1 MSIRQK
7 LHNQKGSMVIVEAT
21 IVFPVML
28 FVLLFIIFIG
38 NTYYEQAKVDDIVL
52 RYAIKGA
59 EYAADPYQRSVE
71 KGEIPTDTKKIKLAP
86 YRYLPFL
93 SDFGYISEVEEELS
107 KAVVNEIKRG
117 GMIFF
122 NNANAK
128 VVGGEDGAI
137 AKFENHVL
145 YSTFVVQVEYQ
156 IKFPIRFMGESRPT
170 IINLTSRAE
179 VPVNDEAEFI
189 RNVDMAVDLLQGTS
203 FGDTIS
209 SIFKKVN
216 GFIEKIS

>member
-1 MSIRQK
+1 MRIRQG
-7 LHNQKGSMVIVEAT
+7 LHNEKGAMVIVEAT

-59 EYAADPYQRSVE
+59 QYVADPFKQSME
-71 KGEIPTDTKKIKLAP
+71 KGTVPTNTKEIKLEP

-93 SDFGYISEVEEELS
+93 SDFGYISDVEKDLS
-107 KAVVNEIKRG
+107 KRVTNEIKQG

-122 NNANAK
+122 NNANARI
-128 VVGGEDGAI
+128 VGGEDGNI
-137 AKFENHVL
+137 ARFENHVL
-145 YSTFVVQVEYQ
+145 YSTFVVQVQYQ
-156 IKFPIRFMGESRPT
+156 IKFPIRFLGEERPT
-170 IINLTSRAE
+170 IVNLTSRAE
-179 VPVNDEAEFI
+179 VPVNDQTEFI

-203 FGDTIS
+203 FGNTIS
-209 SIFKKVN
+209 SMFKKIN
-216 GFIEKIS
+216 GFIEKLS

>member
-1 MSIRQK
+1 MSIRQR
-7 LHNQKGSMVIVEAT
+7 LHNERGAMVIVEAT

-59 EYAADPYQRSVE
+59 EYVADPFQQSME
-71 KGEIPTDTKKIKLAP
+71 KGKVPTNTKEIKLAP

-93 SDFGYISEVEEELS
+93 SDFGYVSDVEKELS
-107 KAVVNEIKRG
+107 KRVKDDIKRG

-122 NNANAK
+122 NNANAR
-128 VVGGEDGAI
+128 VVGGEDGSI
-137 AKFENHVL
+137 ARFENHVL
-145 YSTFVVQVEYQ
+145 YSTFVVQVRYQ
-156 IKFPIRFMGESRPT
+156 IKFPIRFLGEERPT
-170 IINLTSRAE
+170 IVNLTSRAE
-179 VPVNDEAEFI
+179 VPVNDQTEFI
-189 RNVDMAVDLLQGTS
+189 RNVDMAVDLLEGTS

-209 SIFKKVN
+209 SMFKKIN
-216 GFIEKIS
+216 GFIEKLS